1 MSSLDQ
7 GIEANDVIAFWFAPT
22 MRKAWFRSTPELDD
36 EIRRRYERLWQAVAQ
51 GRCSEWLSDANGY
64 LAFVIVCDQLPLNMY
79 RGTAKSFSTET
90 LAVAASLRAVSAGL
104 DQAIPDEHK
113 AFLYM
118 PLMHSERI
126 AHQQRA
132 VELFEAAGLTDNLRF
147 AKHHRELIQRFGRF
161 PHRNAILGRRST
173 PEELAYLRSKAAF
186 TG

>member
-7 GIEANDVIAFWFAPT
+7 GIEANDVIDFWFAPT
-22 MRKAWFRSTPELDD
+22 IRKAWFRSTPEIDQ
-36 EIRRRYERLWQAVAQ
+36 EIRQRFEQIWQAAGQ
-51 GRCSEWLSDANGY
+51 GRCSDWLNDANGC
-64 LAFVIVCDQLPLNMY
+64 LAFVIVCDQFPLNMY

-90 LAVAASLRAVSAGL
+90 LAVAASRRAVDTGL
-104 DQAIPDEHK
+104 DQALPDEHK

-126 AHQQRA
+126 EHQQRA
-132 VELFEAAGLTDNLRF
+132 VELFDAAGLSDNLRF
-147 AKHHRELIQRFGRF
+147 AKHHRELIERFGRF

-173 PEELAYLRSKAAF
+173 PEERAYLQSKEAF